1 MFWTSIEASTEIV
14 YSGWDSGVGWQL
26 DMVKSRAKKKKSALK
41 RPKESLHNKRDK
53 LP

>member
-26 DMVKSRAKKKKSALK
+26 DMVKSRAKKKK
-41 RPKESLHNKRDK
+41 RVETPEGEFTQ
-53 LP
+53 